1 MKLCLVASSGGHLMQ
16 LVRLRSAWEGH
27 ERFWVTFKKED
38 AKTLLEGERVVWAY
52 HPTNRHAPNLLRN
65 LVLAWRI
72 LRKEKPDAVIST
84 GAGVGV
90 PFLWLGRL
98 LGIRTVFIDSLTR
111 IQDLSLSGKLVY
123 PVVDRF
129 FVQWPELSLRYRRG
143 VFGGRVL

>member
-27 ERFWVTFKKED
+27 ERFWVTFEKED
-38 AKTLLEGERVVWAY
+38 AKTLLEGERVVWAH
-52 HPTNRHAPNLLRN
+52 HPTNRHVPNLLRN
-65 LVLAWRI
+65 LVLAWR
-72 LRKEKPDAVIST
+72 LLKKEKPDAVLST

-90 PFLWLGRL
+90 PFIWLGRL
-98 LGIRTVFIDSLTR
+98 LGIRTVFIESLTR
-111 IQDLSLSGKLVY
+111 IQDLSLSGKLAY

-129 FVQWPELSLRYRRG
+129 FVQWPELSFRYRRG